1 MLARLTGIA
10 ALAAAAAAPA
20 SAASP
25 QPIAGRWVTE
35 DGSALVAIAPCG
47 RQWCGRIER
56 VLKRDPSRP
65 AVDANN
71 PDPALRSRSVIGL
84 PILTGFSAGDG
95 QWDGRIYDP
104 RNGKTYRSVLIRE
117 GRTLRVKGCLGPFC
131 RTQRWSQQP

>member
-1 MLARLTGIA
+1 MIRARLIGVA
-10 ALAAAAAAPA
+10 ALAAAAGPALAAA
-20 SAASP
+20 P

-47 RQWCGRIER
+47 RHWCGRIER
-56 VLKRDPSRP
+56 VLKREPGRP

-71 PDPALRSRSVIGL
+71 PDPALRTRSVIGL
-84 PILTGFSAGDG
+84 PILTGFVAGDG